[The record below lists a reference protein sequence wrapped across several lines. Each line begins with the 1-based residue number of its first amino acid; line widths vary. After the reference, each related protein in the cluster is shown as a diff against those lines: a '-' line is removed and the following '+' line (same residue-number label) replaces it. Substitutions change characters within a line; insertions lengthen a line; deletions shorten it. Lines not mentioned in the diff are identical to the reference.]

1 MYLVAAA
8 CQTFGHFG
16 RVAVPTAIEIRMV
29 AQREEDKA
37 HFLRHGCY
45 LRERVGA
52 IRYSAIGI
60 RVSVGVSGRRRWR
73 QRGR

>member
-1 MYLVAAA
+1 
-8 CQTFGHFG
+8 
-16 RVAVPTAIEIRMV
+16 MV

-45 LRERVGA
+45 LRDRVGA
-52 IRYSAIGI
+52 IRYSAICI
-60 RVSVGVSGRRRWR
+60 RVSAGESGCPRWR

>member
-1 MYLVAAA
+1 MHLVATA
-8 CQTFGHFG
+8 CQTFGDFG
-16 RVAVPTAIEIRMV
+16 RVAVATAIEIRMV

-45 LRERVGA
+45 LRDRVGA
-52 IRYSAIGI
+52 IRYSAICV
-60 RVSVGVSGRRRWR
+60 RVSAGESGCPRWR